1 MIKVIVC
8 GALGRMGSCLIKNIL
23 KEKDLELVCGIERKD
38 HPELKEEWN
47 FQISSDLMSVI
58 KRTDCIV
65 EFTNPKAT
73 CEHLK
78 VAANNCK
85 PCLIG
90 TTGFTEGQLKEI
102 RNAAKRIPVLLS
114 PNMSVGVNLLFKLV
128 SDAVKVLKGYDIEII
143 ESHHRHKKD
152 APSGTAKNLADIIKD
167 IKGEKIPV
175 SSIRA
180 GDIVGD
186 HTILFAGGGERIELT
201 HRAHSR
207 DSFAQ
212 GTIQAIRFVT
222 EASEGLYNM
231 FDVLFPNIK

>member
-1 MIKVIVC
+1 MIKVVVC

-38 HPELKEEWN
+38 HPELREEWD
-47 FQISSDLMSVI
+47 FQISSDLKGVI
-58 KRTDCIV
+58 KKADCIV

-78 VAANNCK
+78 VAANNFK
-85 PCLIG
+85 PCVIG
-90 TTGFTEGQLKEI
+90 TTGFNEGQLREI
-102 RNAAKRIPVLLS
+102 RNATKRIPVLLS

-128 SDAVKVLKGYDIEII
+128 FDVANILKGYDIEII

-152 APSGTAKNLADIIKD
+152 APSGTAKNLANIIKD
-167 IKGEKIPV
+167 IKGKEISV

-186 HTILFAGGGERIELT
+186 HTVLFAGGGERIELT

-222 EASEGLYNM
+222 EATAGLYNM
-231 FDVLFPNIK
+231 FDVLGTNIR